1 MLVLLRLSTNT
12 YMVTAAWVRIL
23 PSPLVLYSTYKMQA
37 VANKEQTV
45 QGSSF
50 VFNLHYKQTSADH
63 YTERNPSEIANLI
76 HNYNLLCFVFIVCHI
91 CWWFGVVS
99 FFVLFCLVVF
109 F

>member
-1 MLVLLRLSTNT
+1 
-12 YMVTAAWVRIL
+12 
-23 PSPLVLYSTYKMQA
+23 MQA

-91 CWWFGVVS
+91 CWFGVVS